1 MRKVGREEMVGS
13 HHGQVHVASCEGVS
27 RWIARAVEGSS
38 ELGNGDDD
46 EALDEVATAA
56 FYSPT
61 TAVGLDAAIT
71 HAIAHL
77 T

>member
-1 MRKVGREEMVGS
+1 VGS

-46 EALDEVATAA
+46 EGSMKLQLLHFTHRPQPWAWTRP
-56 FYSPT
+56 SPMRSR
-61 TAVGLDAAIT
+61 IS
-71 HAIAHL
+71 HE
-77 T
+77 